1 MNHMNIYLKARMHT
15 QEFKKKINNK
25 KFRKRYLFL

>member
-1 MNHMNIYLKARMHT
+1 MNHVNIYLKARMHT
-15 QEFKKKINNK
+15 QEFPKKENNN

>member
-1 MNHMNIYLKARMHT
+1 MNHVNIYLKARMHT
-15 QEFKKKINNK
+15 QEFPKKENN